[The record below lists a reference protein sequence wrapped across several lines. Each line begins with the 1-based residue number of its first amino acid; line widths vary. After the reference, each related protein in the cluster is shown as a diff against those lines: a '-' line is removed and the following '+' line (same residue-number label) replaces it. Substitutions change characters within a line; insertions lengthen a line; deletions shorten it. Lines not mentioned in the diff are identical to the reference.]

1 VLAARKGFEL
11 VGQGLVG
18 EREGATSTAA
28 QRFARF
34 GLGLTYDAL
43 GAETIA
49 AAKLHMLDTLGC
61 GLAGLGAGDGAF
73 VLEAAAEVAIGGPAT
88 AIGVPDGLPAT
99 EAALVNGTLCHVLD
113 FDDTHPDSIVH
124 VSAAVVPA
132 ALAAGEIAGS
142 SGRELI
148 CALIAGNE
156 VSTRLGMAAGGRFH
170 ARGLHPT
177 GVCGVFGATVAA
189 ARLRGLSAEQATNA
203 LGIAGSMA
211 GGLLE
216 FLADGAK
223 TKPLHP
229 GWTAQAALA
238 AVRLAAHGATGPAS
252 VFEGRRGF
260 FATYLHGETPDLDG
274 QLADLGTRYETPRIA
289 FKPYPACH
297 YTHAPIDA
305 LAQLI
310 DQENLTRA
318 DVESITALS
327 DATGVALVL
336 DPPADKVRPRTP
348 YDSKFSLP
356 YCLATLLVRG
366 SVDVASFHAEAI
378 GDPDV
383 LEVAA
388 LVDYEERVYAAAPD
402 AFPGGVRVRTRDG
415 RVLEAELRNQ
425 RGGAENPMSEAEVI
439 GKFRTNAGQTLPTD
453 AVAAL
458 ESTVLQLES
467 CLDLG
472 EFAALGQAV
481 RELETGVFSTP

>member
-1 VLAARKGFEL
+1 LTQEE
-11 VGQGLVG
+11 LVG
-18 EREGATSTAA
+18 ERDRATSTAA
-28 QRFARF
+28 QRIARF
-34 GLGLTYDAL
+34 SVDLDYDTL
-43 GAETIA
+43 PPETIA
-49 AAKLHMLDTLGC
+49 AAKLHALDALGC
-61 GLAGLGAGDGAF
+61 GLAGFATGDGAF
-73 VLEAAAEVAIGGPAT
+73 VIDAAAEVAAAGPAT
-88 AIGVPDGLPAT
+88 AIGVRDGLPPG

-142 SGRELI
+142 SGREAI
-148 CALIAGNE
+148 CALVAGNE

-177 GVCGVFGATVAA
+177 GVCGVFGATVTA
-189 ARLRGLSAEQATNA
+189 ARLRGLTADQTTNA

-229 GWTAQAALA
+229 GWAAQAALA
-238 AVRLAAHGATGPAS
+238 AVRLAAHGATGPGS

-260 FATYLHGETPDLDG
+260 FATYLHGETPDLEG
-274 QLADLGTRYETPRIA
+274 QIADLGRRFETPRIA

-305 LAQLI
+305 LAELVAREQLTT
-310 DQENLTRA
+310 E

-336 DPPADKVRPRTP
+336 HPPADKLRPRTP

-366 SVDVASFHAEAI
+366 TVDVASFRADAI
-378 GDPDV
+378 GDPEV
-383 LEVAA
+383 LELAA
-388 LVDYEERVYAAAPD
+388 RVDYEERAYAAAPD

-425 RGGAENPMSEAEVI
+425 RGGAENPMSKAEVI
-439 GKFRTNAGQTLPTD
+439 GKFRANAAQALAAD
-453 AVAAL
+453 AVARL
-458 ESTVLQLES
+458 ESAILDLES
-467 CLDLG
+467 QPSLAEL
-472 EFAALGQAV
+472 ALLSEAG
-481 RELETGVFSTP
+481 

>member
-1 VLAARKGFEL
+1 MLAANEGVEL
-11 VGQGLVG
+11 AQKELVG
-18 EREGATSTAA
+18 ERDRATSTAA
-28 QRFARF
+28 QRIARF
-34 GLGLTYDAL
+34 STDLEYDAL
-43 GAETIA
+43 TPETVA
-49 AAKLHMLDTLGC
+49 AAKLHALDTLGC
-61 GLAGLGAGDGAF
+61 GLAGFATGDGAF
-73 VLEAAAEVAIGGPAT
+73 VIDAATEVAAAGPAT
-88 AIGVPDGLPAT
+88 AIGFPNGLPPG

-132 ALAAGEIAGS
+132 ALAAGEIAAS
-142 SGRELI
+142 SGREAI
-148 CALIAGNE
+148 CALVAGNE

-177 GVCGVFGATVAA
+177 GVCGVFGATVTA
-189 ARLRGLSAEQATNA
+189 ARLRALSAEQTTNA

-229 GWTAQAALA
+229 GWAAQAALA
-238 AVRLAAHGATGPAS
+238 AVRLAAHGATGPGS

-260 FATYLHGETPDLDG
+260 FATYLHGETPDLEG
-274 QLADLGTRYETPRIA
+274 QLADLGRRFETPRIA

-297 YTHAPIDA
+297 YTHAPVDA
-305 LAQLI
+305 LAELI
-310 DQENLTRA
+310 ARERLTA
-318 DVESITALS
+318 DDVESITALS
-327 DATGVALVL
+327 DETGVGLVL
-336 DPPADKVRPRTP
+336 HPRADKLAPRTP

-366 SVDVASFHAEAI
+366 SVDVGSFQADAI
-378 GDPDV
+378 GDPEV
-383 LEVAA
+383 LELAA
-388 LVDYEERVYAAAPD
+388 RVDYEERAYAAAPD

-439 GKFRTNAGQTLPTD
+439 GKFRANAAQALTAD
-453 AVAAL
+453 AVA
-458 ESTVLQLES
+458 QLES
-467 CLDLG
+467 AIL
-472 EFAALGQAV
+472 
-481 RELETGVFSTP
+481 ELESRPSLAGLGLLSRAEQR